1 MASIM
6 VVDNDPSVANMIKRM
21 LEGAGHTVT
30 TATGGFE
37 CLEKLKKTKP
47 DLLLLDVMM
56 PDLSGWDLYWRIRK
70 DDEKIKVAF
79 VSVMEVSPE
88 RKKEL
93 INEYGISDYIL
104 KPFTQDQLTQA
115 VDNILKNQ
123 HKPHQ
128 KPPI

>member
-6 VVDNDPSVANMIKRM
+6 VVDNDPCIINMIQRM
-21 LEGAGHTVT
+21 LEGAGHTVA

-47 DLLLLDVMM
+47 ELLLLDVMM

-79 VSVMEVSPE
+79 VSVMEVSPD

-93 INEYGISDYIL
+93 VNEYGISDYIL
-104 KPFTQDQLTQA
+104 KPFTQDQLTEA
-115 VDNILKNQ
+115 VDNILKTD
-123 HKPHQ
+123 Q
-128 KPPI
+128 KPIKKPQE